1 MAFLLSVFSLKI
13 FLNVIFH
20 SLQPFHRGLTV
31 TTMLQQK
38 TKARGVVMTAGS
50 LTNQLWVEMLLQRL
64 GGQAGTAQEEARD
77 GVAEHDV
84 GFDGLALDEGL
95 AANEVWDD
103 PFNIQG

>member
-1 MAFLLSVFSLKI
+1 MVMMAG
-13 FLNVIFH
+13 N
-20 SLQPFHRGLTV
+20 
-31 TTMLQQK
+31 
-38 TKARGVVMTAGS
+38 